1 MFTESP
7 GRRTD
12 RSHVMEMLGTDSKSI
27 ATRTVKSA
35 FPTVEIDK
43 RSGEYINLRRSILF
57 HTKDQGSGV
66 QVIDNTEISNLQK
79 HLLMHKRRQKCYM
92 MTLLQIHL

>member
-35 FPTVEIDK
+35 FPTVEIGK
-43 RSGEYINLRRSILF
+43 RSEEYINLRSFVSHQRSAIR
-57 HTKDQGSGV
+57 SA
-66 QVIDNTEISNLQK
+66 SN
-79 HLLMHKRRQKCYM
+79 
-92 MTLLQIHL
+92 